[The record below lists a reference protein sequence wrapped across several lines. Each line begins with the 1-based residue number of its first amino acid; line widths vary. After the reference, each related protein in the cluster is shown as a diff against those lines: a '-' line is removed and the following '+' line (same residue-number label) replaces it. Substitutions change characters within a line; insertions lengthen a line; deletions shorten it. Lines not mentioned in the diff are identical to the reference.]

1 MINNKNIQQIF
12 LLLIGIVSVYII
24 YRITTKKNK
33 TISQNKIIKEN
44 LPHYQ
49 KLKKMHKNNPTISS
63 IEKEI
68 IPPRIKP
75 NFINVMFHND
85 YRDVMTAINNMVPSN
100 KQIFNVSNRPLKYSE
115 PSEKEVIDLVSQFID
130 NLNNEIKAVPDVR
143 NNNTGWDES
152 LPDNKV
158 LSGWEKQRKS
168 LGLETSVHPEPLGKT
183 NVDLVDI
190 RKIQKYEIENEVK
203 YSIVL
208 ILEKE
213 EADDQIMIKV
223 SFVVD
228 KTNLVDENNFFIED
242 SFDVRVFI
250 EDISIEGF
258 FSDYGQDMI
267 KQYELTKSKDAEFK
281 MLENQN
287 IMSDQDIMNELGRQ
301 YEKRIREMEMRT
313 STLDEYG
320 RDVHYLQPDIMGFA
334 AINSTQTIEDDLL
347 NKNRIFV

>member
-1 MINNKNIQQIF
+1 
-12 LLLIGIVSVYII
+12 
-24 YRITTKKNK
+24 
-33 TISQNKIIKEN
+33 
-44 LPHYQ
+44 
-49 KLKKMHKNNPTISS
+49 
-63 IEKEI
+63 
-68 IPPRIKP
+68 
-75 NFINVMFHND
+75 
-85 YRDVMTAINNMVPSN
+85 MVPSN
-100 KQIFNVSNRPLKYSE
+100 KQIFNVLNRPLKYSE

-190 RKIQKYEIENEVK
+190 RKIQKYEIENEIK

-228 KTNLVDENNFFIED
+228 KTNLVDENNFFVED

-320 RDVHYLQPDIMGFA
+320 RDVHYTQPDMMGFA
-334 AINSTQTIEDDLL
+334 AINSTQTIEDDIL